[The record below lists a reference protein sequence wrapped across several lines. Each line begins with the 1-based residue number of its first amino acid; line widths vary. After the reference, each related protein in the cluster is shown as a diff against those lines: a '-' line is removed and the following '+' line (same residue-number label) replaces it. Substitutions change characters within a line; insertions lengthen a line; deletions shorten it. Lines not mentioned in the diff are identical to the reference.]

1 LAKNLDYAQNP
12 SMSEIAVYS
21 SYFQLAHHRDT
32 IQAQTEGGSP
42 MEHSQLMDGRVRVDR
57 RDFCKAVG
65 FTTAV
70 GVVEASLGSVLAH
83 ADLTKEQRDKMT
95 ADEIIQQM
103 KAGNERFR
111 SGKPRHRDLMS
122 EAKATAKGQ
131 YPAAI
136 VFSCVDSRAPAE
148 LILDF
153 GIGEIFSG
161 RVAGNVAD
169 EDILGSMEFACKVAG
184 SKVVLVMGH
193 TACGAIK
200 GAIDGV
206 QLGNLTALLGK
217 IRPAVEATQY
227 KGERSAKNYEFVDAV
242 ARKNVSLTVANIR
255 EKSSVLRDLE
265 SSGAIKIVGSMYN
278 LETGVVEFLA

>member
-1 LAKNLDYAQNP
+1 MQQ
-12 SMSEIAVYS
+12 SELS
-21 SYFQLAHHRDT
+21 
-32 IQAQTEGGSP
+32 
-42 MEHSQLMDGRVRVDR
+42 DGRDRFDR
-57 RDFCKAVG
+57 RAFCKAVG
-65 FTTAV
+65 AATAV
-70 GVVEASLGSVLAH
+70 GVVKASLGSALAY

-111 SGKPRHRDLMS
+111 SGKQQHRDLMR

-153 GIGEIFSG
+153 GIGDIFSG
-161 RVAGNVAD
+161 RVAGNVAN
-169 EDILGSMEFACKVAG
+169 EDVLGSMEFACKVEG

-200 GAIDGV
+200 GAIDEV

-227 KGERSAKNYEFVDAV
+227 TGERSAKNYAFVDAV
-242 ARKNVSLTVANIR
+242 ARKNVSLTIANIR
-255 EKSSVLRDLE
+255 KESSVLRDLE
-265 SSGAIKIVGSMYN
+265 SSGSIKIVGSMYN
-278 LETGVVEFLA
+278 LETGIVEFFA

>member
-1 LAKNLDYAQNP
+1 MQN
-12 SMSEIAVYS
+12 
-21 SYFQLAHHRDT
+21 
-32 IQAQTEGGSP
+32 
-42 MEHSQLMDGRVRVDR
+42 SQLSNGRDRFDR
-57 RDFCKAVG
+57 RAFCKAAGVA
-65 FTTAV
+65 TAV
-70 GVVEASLGSVLAH
+70 GLVEASLGSVLAH

-95 ADEIIQQM
+95 PDEIIQEM

-122 EAKATAKGQ
+122 EARATAKGQ

-148 LILDF
+148 LVLDF

-169 EDILGSMEFACKVAG
+169 EDTMGSMEFACKLAG

-193 TACGAIK
+193 TNCGAIK

-206 QLGNLTALLGK
+206 QLGNLTALLSK
-217 IRPAVEATQY
+217 IRPAIEATHY
-227 KGERSAKNYEFVDAV
+227 AGERSAKNYAFVDAV
-242 ARKNVSLTVANIR
+242 ARKNVSLTIANIR
-255 EKSSVLRDLE
+255 EKSPVLRDLE
-265 SSGAIKIVGSMYN
+265 SHNSIKIVGSMYN
-278 LETGVVEFLA
+278 LETGTVEFLASSTG

>member
-1 LAKNLDYAQNP
+1 
-12 SMSEIAVYS
+12 M
-21 SYFQLAHHRDT
+21 
-32 IQAQTEGGSP
+32 QTERSSA
-42 MEHSQLMDGRVRVDR
+42 MQHSQSSEGRDQFDR
-57 RDFCKAVG
+57 RAFCKAVG
-65 FTTAV
+65 VATAV
-70 GVVEASLGSVLAH
+70 GIVEASLGSVLAH

-95 ADEIIQQM
+95 ADEILQQM

-111 SGKPRHRDLMS
+111 AGKPQHRDLMR

-153 GIGEIFSG
+153 GIGDIFSS

-169 EDILGSMEFACKVAG
+169 ADILGSMEFACKVAG
-184 SKVVLVMGH
+184 SKVVLVMCH

-206 QLGNLTALLGK
+206 QIGNLTGLLAK
-217 IRPAVEATQY
+217 IRPPLKPLTTR
-227 KGERSAKNYEFVDAV
+227 GSARPKTT
-242 ARKNVSLTVANIR
+242 RSLT
-255 EKSSVLRDLE
+255 LW
-265 SSGAIKIVGSMYN
+265 
-278 LETGVVEFLA
+278 